1 MKKLNRLVLG
11 TTILVTLTA
20 CGATKQESNK
30 TVESTQADSTVNI
43 VLQEDHKEFDSK
55 NITVTKDEVLYD
67 VLKDNYDIED
77 TKGFITSI
85 NGHKQN
91 EKENKYWLYTINGKQ
106 AEKGVQET
114 KVSDG
119 DDIVFD
125 LSKLD

>member
-1 MKKLNRLVLG
+1 MKKFNRLVLG
-11 TTILVTLTA
+11 AALIVMLAGCGVKQDNQKTT
-20 CGATKQESNK
+20 ESSETSAK
-30 TVESTQADSTVNI
+30 VSI
-43 VLQEDHKEFDSK
+43 VLKEEDKEFDSK
-55 NITVTKDEVLYD
+55 EVKVKEDAVLYD
-67 VLKDNYDIED
+67 VLKDNFDIED

-85 NGHKQN
+85 DGHKQD

-119 DDIVFD
+119 DDVVFD

>member
-11 TTILVTLTA
+11 TTILITLTA
-20 CGATKQESNK
+20 CGAKQESKK
-30 TVESTQADSTVNI
+30 TIESTKAKATVNI
-43 VLQEDHKEFDSK
+43 VLKEDHKEFNTK
-55 NITVTKDEVLYD
+55 NITVKKADVLYD
-67 VLKDNYDIED
+67 ILKENYDIED

-114 KVSDG
+114 QVSDG

>member
-11 TTILVTLTA
+11 ATLIVTLA
-20 CGATKQESNK
+20 GCGAKDNQKTTESSEASAK
-30 TVESTQADSTVNI
+30 VNI
-43 VLQEDHKEFDSK
+43 VLKEEDKEFDSK
-55 NITVTKDEVLYD
+55 EVSVKEDAVLYD

-77 TKGFITSI
+77 TKGFIISI
-85 NGHKQN
+85 DGHKQD

-119 DDIVFD
+119 DDVVFD